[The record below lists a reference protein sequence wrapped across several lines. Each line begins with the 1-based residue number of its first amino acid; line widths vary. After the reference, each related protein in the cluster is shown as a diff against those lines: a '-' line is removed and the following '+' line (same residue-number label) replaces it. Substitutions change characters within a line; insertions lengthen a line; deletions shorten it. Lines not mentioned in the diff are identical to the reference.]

1 MFGLKCTRT
10 VLAVA
15 FAFAAGSAAAEQLEP
30 EIHIGATLPLTGA
43 EAASGA
49 RIRDGYELARDQ
61 ANEKGGVLVGAR
73 RLNVRLD
80 IVDDGSDPRKA
91 VKLLEQLVEKDSV
104 QLLLGSFSTALVE
117 PQSAAAERLRVPY
130 VNAAGSAAGLYKRGY
145 RYFFGLLAP
154 TEQLSDTLVRWIG
167 EEQKAG
173 KLPSPIS
180 IALAVEDTPHGKD
193 FRAALVGPTGKNS
206 ARRALFQVTLDE
218 TYPLNT
224 TNFKSLLTRIK
235 AVKADVLIV
244 DAHLPQYIAM
254 HRQYVA
260 MGLCHKVVSY
270 GARGPE
276 KSAIAALPKGTTDGL
291 VSAVWWN
298 AHLGSK
304 GVTRD
309 FLQAF
314 TARYHRTPDWYEA
327 MAYEAARALFAAIE
341 AAGSTDREK
350 VREALAALRLDS
362 IVPGG
367 SLTFPSAYGQQAHY
381 PYVVQQNHPDGTTP
395 IVYPKIAATAEGI
408 INLACP

>member
-1 MFGLKCTRT
+1 MFRVKCTRT

-15 FAFAAGSAAAEQLEP
+15 FAFAAGSAAAETLEP
-30 EIHIGATLPLTGA
+30 EVHIGATLPLTGA
-43 EAASGA
+43 EAASGG
-49 RIRDGYELARDQ
+49 RVRDGYQLALDQ
-61 ANEKGGVLVGAR
+61 ANDKGGVLVGAR
-73 RLNVRLD
+73 RLQVRLD

-104 QLLLGSFSTALVE
+104 QFLLGSFSTALVE

-173 KLPSPIS
+173 KLPSPVS
-180 IALAVEDTPHGKD
+180 IALAVEETSHGKD
-193 FRAALVGPTGKNS
+193 FRAALVGPTGKNA
-206 ARRALFQVTLDE
+206 ARRALFHVSLDE

-224 TNFKSLLTRIK
+224 TDFKPLLTRIK
-235 AVKADVLIV
+235 AAKADVLIV

-260 MGLCHKVVSY
+260 MGLCHKIVSY

-276 KSAIAALPKGTTDGL
+276 KNAIAALPKGTTDGL
-291 VSAVWWN
+291 ISAVWWN

-314 TARYHRTPDWYEA
+314 TARYHRTPEWYEA

-350 VREALAALRLDS
+350 VRDALATLRLDS

-367 SLTFPSAYGQQAHY
+367 SLTFPSAYGHQAHY
-381 PYVVQQNHPDGTTP
+381 PYIVQQNHPDGTTP

-408 INLACP
+408 VNRACP

>member
-1 MFGLKCTRT
+1 MIAMKCTRIA
-10 VLAVA
+10 LAVA
-15 FAFAAGSAAAEQLEP
+15 FSFAVGPAAAEQAEP
-30 EIHIGATLPLTGA
+30 EVHIGATLPLTGA

-49 RIRDGYELARDQ
+49 RVRDGYQLAQDQ
-61 ANEKGGVLVGAR
+61 ANEKGGVMVGAR

-80 IVDDGSDPRKA
+80 IVDDGSDPVKA
-91 VKLLEQLVEKDSV
+91 VKLLEQLVQKDSV

-117 PQSAAAERLRVPY
+117 QQSAAAERLRVPY

-154 TEQLSDTLVRWIG
+154 TEQLSDTLLRWIG

-173 KLPSPIS
+173 KLPTPIS
-180 IALAVEDTPHGKD
+180 IALAVEDTLHGKD
-193 FRAALVGPTGKNS
+193 FRAALVGPTGKNA
-206 ARRALFQVTLDE
+206 ARRAMFQVTFDE

-224 TNFKSLLTRIK
+224 TDFRPLLSRIK
-235 AVKADVLIV
+235 AAKADVLIV

-254 HRQYVA
+254 HRQYLA
-260 MGLCHKVVSY
+260 MGLCHKIVSY

-276 KSAIAALPKGTTDGL
+276 KSAVEVLPKGATNGL

-314 TARYHRTPDWYEA
+314 TARYHRTPEWYEA
-327 MAYEAARALFAAIE
+327 MAYEAARALFAAVE

-350 VREALAALRLDS
+350 VRDALASLKLDS

-367 SLTFPSAYGQQAHY
+367 FLTFPAAYGQQAHY
-381 PYVVQQNHPDGTTP
+381 PYIVQQSRPDGTTP
-395 IVYPKIAATAEGI
+395 IIYPKIAATAEGM
-408 INLACP
+408 INQACR